1 MRVESREVVPL
12 FFIQDIPER
21 VRKQR
26 ENDGK
31 VSIEPLKVLFGCVLF
46 EELCMRV
53 FAVSDGNSIF
63 VSEKP
68 AKGNKLAVLLLKCYP
83 LS

>member
-1 MRVESREVVPL
+1 
-12 FFIQDIPER
+12 
-21 VRKQR
+21 
-26 ENDGK
+26 
-31 VSIEPLKVLFGCVLF
+31 
-46 EELCMRV
+46 MRV

-68 AKGNKLAVLLLKCYP
+68 AKGDKLAVLLLECYP